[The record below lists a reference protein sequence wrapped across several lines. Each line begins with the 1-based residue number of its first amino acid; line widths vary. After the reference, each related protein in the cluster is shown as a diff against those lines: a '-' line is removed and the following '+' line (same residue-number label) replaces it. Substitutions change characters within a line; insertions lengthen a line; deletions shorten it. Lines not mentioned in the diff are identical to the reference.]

1 MVAGDGGP
9 QDNWSVGVSMG
20 SLEAVKK
27 ACSKGADVNKACEHT
42 GWSPIHGAA
51 SSGSLE
57 VLNFLVEK
65 KANVNAMTLRH
76 MQPIHLAAKE
86 GDVPMLQ
93 RLLELKADVEAK
105 NNIKKRPIHYA
116 CEACHRDIAQVLVQ
130 TGCDPLTPDRNGCSP
145 YDYIKMAMQKDMPDA
160 VDISD
165 MLKKLDCAKTGG
177 GFQKAPLANAIP
189 FHGIVVQVGEEVNK
203 PGTWWWDPERQVA
216 TQELRPPGH
225 EHPNLPRQ
233 PQ

>member
-1 MVAGDGGP
+1 
-9 QDNWSVGVSMG
+9 MG
-20 SLEAVKK
+20 SIEAVSK
-27 ACSKGADVNKACEHT
+27 AVAAGADVNKACEGS
-42 GWSPIHGAA
+42 GWFPIHGAA

-93 RLLELKADVEAK
+93 RLVELQADVEAK
-105 NNIKKRPIHYA
+105 NNMKKRPIHYA
-116 CEACHRDIAQVLVQ
+116 CEACHRDVVQ
-130 TGCDPLTPDRNGCSP
+130 LLIQSSCDPLTPDRNSCSP
-145 YDYIKMAMQKDMPDA
+145 YDYAKMAMQKDSSGGSE
-160 VDISD
+160 ISD
-165 MLKKLDCAKTGG
+165 MLKKLDCAKSGG
-177 GFQKAPLANAIP
+177 GAKQALPANAIP
-189 FHGIVVQVGEEVNK
+189 FQGIVVQVGEEVNK
-203 PGTWWWDPERQVA
+203 PGTWWWDPERQMA
-216 TQELRPPGH
+216 TQEPRPPGH